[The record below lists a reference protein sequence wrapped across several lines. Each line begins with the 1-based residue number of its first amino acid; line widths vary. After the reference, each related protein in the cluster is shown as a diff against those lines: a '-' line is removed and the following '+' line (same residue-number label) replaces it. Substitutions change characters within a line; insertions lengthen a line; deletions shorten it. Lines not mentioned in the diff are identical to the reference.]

1 MLVKKP
7 ITVTSILYSNLGRK
21 MRRAA
26 SKRRERS
33 SEIQFYVSK
42 AKEINR
48 RFRGRH
54 IAIIGDRVVASGRS
68 PIEVWQRAKKMSP
81 RGKPVLAY
89 VPKDDT
95 LVLIV
100 G

>member
-1 MLVKKP
+1 MAWDEKRAS
-7 ITVTSILYSNLGRK
+7 TVPKRK
-21 MRRAA
+21 V
-26 SKRRERS
+26 RS

-42 AKEINR
+42 AREINR

-54 IAIIGDRVVASGRS
+54 IAIIGDRVVASGKS
-68 PIEVWQRAKKMSP
+68 PIEVWQRAKKIAP
-81 RGKPVLAY
+81 KGKPVLAY

-95 LVLIV
+95 LVLIL